1 MCPLVVGIYKI
12 FLLPEA
18 INQLTKQLSGRKI
31 YKMTNFITV
40 SSQGGSS
47 KTVVNT
53 NSLNRVSYHLS
64 KSAREV
70 VECYLN
76 YGVLGLFKGNDFYS
90 VLDVNGSNI
99 NTLDSID
106 EVGDK
111 LNGVVGS
118 GHGMFYIPD
127 ALLKSNEEVLSRPY
141 MLASYMSEFAH
152 FVYKDKVFRGPDKDV
167 SLAWTDGMLNSLIS
181 HYRDYAKEIPEDF
194 VYEFSCPLDYFPTDR
209 VEFIKGKPCVGI
221 PLKIAKNLKIGT
233 DFGISLI
240 TDLSSFDLKYI
251 TAKRCVSPSRVS
263 DEGKG
268 SVVGVSDYNSV
279 LVDISFPLKVILT
292 VEFLIKYMVII
303 LREACGVDYAE
314 KFLDGLF
321 TVLCDVETGGLFDCL
336 SSSQAADC
344 IEVKNEHTVS
354 ADSYTVKG
362 DYAYVPLKV
371 NLGGSYGKL

>member
-1 MCPLVVGIYKI
+1 
-12 FLLPEA
+12 
-18 INQLTKQLSGRKI
+18 
-31 YKMTNFITV
+31 MTNFITV

-47 KTVVNT
+47 KTIVNAS
-53 NSLNRVSYHLS
+53 SLSRVSYHLS

-76 YGVLGLFKGNDFYS
+76 YGVLGLFKRNDFYS

-106 EVGDK
+106 EVEDK

-118 GHGMFYIPD
+118 GHGLTYIPN
-127 ALLKSNEEVLSRPY
+127 ALLKENEKVLSRPY
-141 MLASYMSEFAH
+141 MLASYMDSFTD
-152 FVYKDKVFRGPDKDV
+152 FLDKGKIFRGPDKDV
-167 SLAWTDGMLNSLIS
+167 SLAWTDEMVNSLLS
-181 HYRDYAKEIPEDF
+181 HYRDYAEEIPEDF
-194 VYEFSCPLDYFPTDR
+194 VYEFSCPLDYFSADR

-233 DFGISLI
+233 DFGMSLI
-240 TDLSSFDLKYI
+240 SDLSSVDLKYL
-251 TAKRCVSPSRVS
+251 TAERCVSPSCVF

-268 SVVGVSDYNSV
+268 SVVGVNDYNSV
-279 LVDISFPLKVILT
+279 LVSLSFQFKVVLT
-292 VEFLIKYMVII
+292 VESLIKYMVII
-303 LREACGVDYAE
+303 LKRVYGVERAKE
-314 KFLDGLF
+314 FLNGLF
-321 TVLCDVETGGLFDCL
+321 SILCNVETEDLFNYL
-336 SSSQAADC
+336 SSKQAAKFT
-344 IEVKNEHTVS
+344 EVKNKSTVS

>member
-1 MCPLVVGIYKI
+1 
-12 FLLPEA
+12 
-18 INQLTKQLSGRKI
+18 
-31 YKMTNFITV
+31 MTNFITV

-47 KTVVNT
+47 KTVVNV

-76 YGVLGLFKGNDFYS
+76 YGVLGLFKRNDFYS

-106 EVGDK
+106 EVEDK

-118 GHGMFYIPD
+118 GHGMFYIPN
-127 ALLKSNEEVLSRPY
+127 AVLKSNEEVLSRPY

-167 SLAWTDGMLNSLIS
+167 SLAWTDEMLNSLIS

-221 PLKIAKNLKIGT
+221 PLMLARNLRIGT
-233 DFGISLI
+233 DFGMSLLY
-240 TDLSSFDLKYI
+240 DLDSSDLKYI
-251 TAKRCVSPSRVS
+251 TAERCVSPSSVF

-268 SVVGVSDYNSV
+268 SVVGISDYNSV
-279 LVDISFPLKVILT
+279 LVSLSFQFKVFLT
-292 VEFLIKYMVII
+292 VESLIKYMVAI
-303 LREACGVDYAE
+303 LKRAYGVEHAKE
-314 KFLDGLF
+314 FLNGLF
-321 TVLCDVETGGLFDCL
+321 SILCNVEKEDLFNYL
-336 SSSQAADC
+336 SSKKAAKFT
-344 IEVKNEHTVS
+344 EVKNESTVS
-354 ADSYTVKG
+354 ADSYTIKG
-362 DYAYVPLKV
+362 NYAYVPLKE

>member
-47 KTVVNT
+47 KTVVNV

-106 EVGDK
+106 EVEDK

-118 GHGMFYIPD
+118 GHGMTYIPN
-127 ALLKSNEEVLSRPY
+127 ALLKSNEEVLSSPY
-141 MLASYMSEFAH
+141 TLASYMDSFTD
-152 FVYKDKVFRGPDKDV
+152 FLDTDKVFRGPDKEV
-167 SLAWTDGMLNSLIS
+167 SLAWTDEMLSSLIS

-194 VYEFSCPLDYFPTDR
+194 VYEFACFLECFPTDS
-209 VEFIKGKPCVGI
+209 VEIIKGKPHVGI
-221 PLKIAKNLKIGT
+221 PLTLASSLRIGT
-233 DFGISLI
+233 GFGMSLLY
-240 TDLSSFDLKYI
+240 DLDSSDLKYI
-251 TAKRCVSPSRVS
+251 TAERCVSPSRVF

-279 LVDISFPLKVILT
+279 LVSLSFPFKVVLT
-292 VEFLIKYMVII
+292 VESLIKYMVAI
-303 LREACGVDYAE
+303 LKRACGVERAKE
-314 KFLDGLF
+314 FLNGLF
-321 TVLCDVETGGLFDCL
+321 SILCNVETEDLFNYL
-336 SSSQAADC
+336 SSKQAAKFTR
-344 IEVKNEHTVS
+344 VKNESTVS
-354 ADSYTVKG
+354 ANSYTIKG
-362 DYAYVPLKV
+362 NYAYVPLKEKF
-371 NLGGSYGKL
+371 GR

>member
-47 KTVVNT
+47 KTVVNV

-106 EVGDK
+106 EVEDK

-118 GHGMFYIPD
+118 GHGMFYIPN
-127 ALLKSNEEVLSRPY
+127 AVLKSNEEVLSRPY
-141 MLASYMSEFAH
+141 MLASYMDSFTD
-152 FVYKDKVFRGPDKDV
+152 FLDTDKVFRGPDKEV
-167 SLAWTDGMLNSLIS
+167 SLAWTDEMLSSLIS

-194 VYEFSCPLDYFPTDR
+194 VYEFACFLECFPTDS
-209 VEFIKGKPCVGI
+209 VEIIKGKPHMGI
-221 PLKIAKNLKIGT
+221 PLMLASNLRIGT
-233 DFGISLI
+233 DFGMSLLY
-240 TDLSSFDLKYI
+240 DLDSSDLKYI
-251 TAKRCVSPSRVS
+251 TAERCVSPSRVF

-268 SVVGVSDYNSV
+268 SVVGISDYNSV
-279 LVDISFPLKVILT
+279 LVSLSFPFKVVLT
-292 VEFLIKYMVII
+292 VESLIKYMVAI
-303 LREACGVDYAE
+303 LKKAYGVERAKE
-314 KFLDGLF
+314 FLNGLF
-321 TVLCDVETGGLFDCL
+321 SILCNVETEDLFSYL
-336 SSSQAADC
+336 SSKQAAKFT
-344 IEVKNEHTVS
+344 EVKNKSTVS

-362 DYAYVPLKV
+362 DYAYVPLKRKF
-371 NLGGSYGKL
+371 GR